1 MSCHLLN
8 HKKTIRLTKKN
19 VAHLYRWVGG
29 MSYRY
34 ATIRVND
41 AQTTKSEKLIKFH
54 GKNSLKFKSDGCV
67 RRPKIILFPSSAI
80 SCQFFPISNLVGK
93 KGDVLM
99 SFQSFYPGHTALKFR
114 LVAFWQL
121 SNWSFHQSSE
131 LLENWQSESCQ
142 KIRCPGFSISIFLS
156 EPKTK
161 FCLLSDT
168 KTNWNFKTKY
178 EFEINWNSK
187 INELAK
193 LRNCKKQVKKSNK
206 ILQKFEVMFR

>member
-80 SCQFFPISNLVGK
+80 SCQFFPISNLVEK
-93 KGDVLM
+93 KGDALM

-121 SNWSFHQSSE
+121 SNCSFRQSSD
-131 LLENWQSESCQ
+131 LLENWRFFPILNLE
-142 KIRCPGFSISIFLS
+142 KVRCPGFSISTFSRIVSRLK
-156 EPKTK
+156 PKMIILNKWT
-161 FCLLSDT
+161 LLAVE
-168 KTNWNFKTKY
+168 KHKL
-178 EFEINWNSK
+178 
-187 INELAK
+187 ELE
-193 LRNCKKQVKKSNK
+193 N
-206 ILQKFEVMFR
+206 

>member
-80 SCQFFPISNLVGK
+80 SCQFFPISNLVEK

-114 LVAFWQL
+114 LCLHFDNCQIVVFVNRQTFLKIDDFSLFWIL
-121 SNWSFHQSSE
+121 
-131 LLENWQSESCQ
+131 
-142 KIRCPGFSISIFLS
+142 
-156 EPKTK
+156 
-161 FCLLSDT
+161 
-168 KTNWNFKTKY
+168 
-178 EFEINWNSK
+178 
-187 INELAK
+187 
-193 LRNCKKQVKKSNK
+193 KK
-206 ILQKFEVMFR
+206 